1 MECNADD
8 HNSNSECHAKD
19 SFSGKVSV
27 SVADTGETVVVVSM
41 VNQTIWV
48 PATSEKILLPFEV
61 GGYPMTES
69 CILMSD
75 TNGQQSGEVKTETNT
90 LRIMEEE
97 ELELSLSN
105 NISCSVTSKSL
116 VHNDLKKSVRGA
128 RDDPSGFDGTKLF
141 DESLT
146 KTSPSRI
153 ESEMGLQ
160 LGLSVGSFLSGKLN
174 CISLAFWLNEKYII
188 NQLFVLFFCKLD

>member
-1 MECNADD
+1 MECNADN
-8 HNSNSECHAKD
+8 HNSNSECHAED

-27 SVADTGETVVVVSM
+27 SVADTGETAVVVSM
-41 VNQTIWV
+41 VDQTIWV
-48 PATSEKILLPFEV
+48 PATSEKSLLPFEV

-105 NISCSVTSKSL
+105 NISCSITSKSL
-116 VHNDLKKSVRGA
+116 VHNDLKKSVSGA

-141 DESLT
+141 NESLT